1 MYLLKIIL
9 VVLLS
14 FILISPLKS
23 EEVYDCLSLTEKYGR
38 EFKLPNK
45 LLTSISFVESGLKKK

>member
-14 FILISPLKS
+14 FIFISPLKS
-23 EEVYDCLSLTEKYGR
+23 EEVYDCLSLTEKYG
-38 EFKLPNK
+38 K
-45 LLTSISFVESGLKKK
+45 